1 MTPLKLSFKDR
12 RTFAFK
18 LIIGFPCVGMIWTAL
33 IFLFSSSGT
42 LNFKI
47 AYWIGGTGISI
58 GTLCL
63 ISQFI
68 GQIVWTTW
76 NHIVSFID
84 TVIIWS
90 TLPIFYYILFS
101 PFAIF
106 IRFFGKASMKIMTP
120 NSPSFWKDVRQNSTK
135 KQYFRQF

>member
-1 MTPLKLSFKDR
+1 MTPLKLSFKAR
-12 RTFAFK
+12 RTFALK
-18 LIIGFPCVGMIWTAL
+18 LIIGFPCIGMIWAIL
-33 IFLFSSSGT
+33 IFLFSSSGI

-76 NHIVSFID
+76 NHLASIID
-84 TVIIWS
+84 SIIIWS

-106 IRFFGKASMKIMTP
+106 IRFCGKASMKKMTP
-120 NSPSFWKDVRQNSTK
+120 NSPTFWKDVKQASTK

>member
-18 LIIGFPCVGMIWTAL
+18 LIIGFPCVGMVWTAL

-84 TVIIWS
+84 TIIIWS
-90 TLPIFYYILFS
+90 TLPIFYYILF
-101 PFAIF
+101 FVL
-106 IRFFGKASMKIMTP
+106 FFVLLFEKLFDDLNLVLTYSYIL
-120 NSPSFWKDVRQNSTK
+120 VL
-135 KQYFRQF
+135 